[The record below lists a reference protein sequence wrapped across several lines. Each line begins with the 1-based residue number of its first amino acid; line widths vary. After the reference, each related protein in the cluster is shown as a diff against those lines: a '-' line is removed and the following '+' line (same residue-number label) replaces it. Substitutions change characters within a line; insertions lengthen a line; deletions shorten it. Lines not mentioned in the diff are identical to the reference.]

1 MSPRLSPGGVAYSAE
16 GGVETLCLE
25 THQDRF
31 LEAQREAREA
41 TLPDIA
47 HDEVCML
54 LSRHNVN
61 FSWWAGDHDA
71 GEDRVP

>member
-1 MSPRLSPGGVAYSAE
+1 
-16 GGVETLCLE
+16 LCLE